1 MYDQFGRDINYL
13 RISVTDRCNL
23 RCVYCMPEEGIKLI
37 RHEDVLSFEEIYEF
51 VKVAVKFGI
60 EKVRFTG
67 GEPLVRKGFVNLVKM
82 ISSIKEIKDLALT
95 TNGILLSQYAKE
107 LKDAG
112 LMRVNISLDSVNEE
126 EFRNITRGGK
136 LEDVFEGIK
145 AAQKVG
151 LHPIKINCV
160 IKKSPNEPNAV
171 EVKKF
176 CEENNL
182 IPRFIP
188 EMDLEKGEFG
198 IVHGGNGGDCANCN
212 RLRLTSD
219 GNLKP
224 CLFNDLSVNI
234 RKMKYEDAIQYVI
247 ENKPACGV
255 ASSENKFYNI
265 GG

>member
-1 MYDQFGRDINYL
+1 MYDQFGRDITYL

-23 RCVYCMPEEGIKLI
+23 RCIYCMPEEGIKLI
-37 RHEDVLSFEEIYEF
+37 KHEDVISFEEIYEF

-82 ISSIKEIKDLALT
+82 ISSIKEIKDLSLT
-95 TNGILLSQYAKE
+95 TNGILLSQYAQD
-107 LKDAG
+107 LKNAG
-112 LMRVNISLDSVNEE
+112 LMRVNISLDSLNAD
-126 EFRNITRGGK
+126 EFKKITRGGII
-136 LEDVFEGIK
+136 EDLLQGIK
-145 AAQKVG
+145 AAKQVG

-160 IKKSPNEPNAV
+160 IKHSPEEHNAI

-188 EMDLEKGEFG
+188 VMDLEKGEFG
-198 IVHGGNGGDCANCN
+198 VVHGGTGGDCAICN

-234 RKMKYEDAIQYVI
+234 RKMKYEEAIQYVI

-255 ASSENKFYNI
+255 VNTSNKFYNI